1 MTKKFLL
8 CVDNQF
14 GFKSSHGTD
23 MRLFLL
29 KQTIAQY
36 NHYGSAQ
43 SLLLF
48 LTLQKPLT
56 KWITVLWKKLQY
68 NHNSSPVIV
77 AFLDAS
83 KAFDKV
89 NHSVLFNIKEIAW
102 I

>member
-1 MTKKFLL
+1 MLTPIIKSKHDDVTAISNHRPIALAAIFSKFLELFILHVMKNFLL

-14 GFKSSHGTD
+14 DFKPSHGTD

-56 KWITVLWKKLQY
+56 K
-68 NHNSSPVIV
+68 
-77 AFLDAS
+77 
-83 KAFDKV
+83 
-89 NHSVLFNIKEIAW
+89 
-102 I
+102 

>member
-1 MTKKFLL
+1 MLTPFTKSNHDDVTAISNHRPIALATIFSKFLELFILHMMKKCLL

-36 NHYGSAQ
+36 NHCGSAQ

-48 LTLQKPLT
+48 LMLQKPLT
-56 KWITVLWKKLQY
+56 K
-68 NHNSSPVIV
+68 
-77 AFLDAS
+77 
-83 KAFDKV
+83 
-89 NHSVLFNIKEIAW
+89 
-102 I
+102 